1 MNTQKPTP
9 KPEQNQITIRGA
21 RTHNLKGIDVD
32 IPHNALTVVSG
43 VSGSG
48 KSSLAF
54 DTVYAEGQR
63 RYVESLSAYARQFL
77 ERIEKPDVDH
87 MDGLAP
93 AIAIKQKNQ
102 TRNPRSTV
110 ATATEIYDY
119 LRLLYARC
127 GTVTCLHCGG
137 IVKHDTVDE
146 IVAALLALPEGTRTY
161 ALFPIVRAEVKIEPM
176 QAAKS
181 EIEAEPESKPQKSVA
196 KKSAK
201 SVKSAV
207 APAYDLTESLKERL
221 AELRRRGY
229 NRLYQA
235 GKIVEFSTPESLL
248 ELDFAQPIFVLAD
261 RLALSS
267 DIRSRIVDAI
277 ETGYRE
283 SGEIQFHLIP
293 RTPDSTQQNQSN
305 LIPSEAEHSPSNIN
319 RSKESSVILSKAG
332 RSASE
337 ANRSNENI
345 VILSKAGR
353 SASEANRSNENIVI
367 LSEAGRSASEANRS
381 NENIVILSEGGA
393 FAAGVEG
400 PAVASAQP
408 RTLRFSAAF
417 ECTTCHRAYREPEPR
432 LFSFNNPFGA
442 CPRCQG
448 FGNTI
453 DFDPNL
459 IIPDKSKSLAN
470 GAIAPWNGAKY
481 RPHHGEMIRA
491 ARTAGIPTDIPWYDL
506 TADQQRFIEDGSG
519 SFPGI
524 RGFFSALERK
534 KYKLH
539 VRVFLSK
546 YRGYALCPDC
556 RGQRLRAEA
565 RAVLI
570 NDKNICEVSSLTIS
584 EAQVFFDSLRL
595 SPAQTE
601 VAGKIL
607 EEVRQR
613 IGFLHQVGLDYL
625 TLDRLSS
632 TLSGGESQRIQ
643 LATSLGSRLVGALYV
658 LDEPSIGLH
667 TRDTARL
674 IAIMQDLRD
683 LGNTILV
690 VEHDPDVIRSADH
703 LLDLGPGAG
712 ELGGHLLA
720 SGTVAEVTRNPAS
733 ITGKYLSGRLT
744 IPVPKLRREPGRE
757 RLRLTGARI
766 HNLRGVDV
774 EIPLNMLVCV
784 TGVSGSGKSTLVH
797 QVLYR
802 ALTRALNQDAQPE
815 GDPTPLFRELSGTQ
829 HLNEVVLVDQSP
841 IGRTPRSNPVTYIK
855 AFDDIRALFA
865 AQPDAKRRNFGPG
878 HFSFNVP
885 GGRCDVCEGDG
896 TVTVEM
902 QFLADIELPCEECG
916 GTRYK
921 PSVLD
926 IKYKGRN
933 IHDVLNM
940 TVKEALTY
948 FAGHPRI
955 VDKLYVLDEVG
966 LGYVRLGQ
974 SATTLSGGEA
984 QRVKLAAHLATARS
998 ITGRT
1003 GNEAAA
1009 RARSRTLYI
1018 LDEPT
1023 TGLHFDDVAKLLAAF
1038 RKLIEGGGSLLVIE
1052 HNLDVIKSADWVID
1066 MGPEGGSA
1074 GGQIV
1079 ATGTPEEIAANPAS
1093 HTGHWLA
1100 PVLAPIPKPEPE
1112 PQLTT

>member
-1 MNTQKPTP
+1 MIEELIEENVSTP
-9 KPEQNQITIRGA
+9 QPSLDQITIRGA

-77 ERIEKPDVDH
+77 ERIEKPDVDF

-137 IVKHDTVDE
+137 VVKRDTVDE
-146 IVAALLALPEGTRTY
+146 IVTSMLALPEGTRVY
-161 ALFPIVRAEVKIEPM
+161 ALFPIVRAEIKL
-176 QAAKS
+176 
-181 EIEAEPESKPQKSVA
+181 EALQGSSTGEPE
-196 KKSAK
+196 
-201 SVKSAV
+201 
-207 APAYDLTESLKERL
+207 APAPIKKPKAGTKKPTKNIAAATITDPIKDRL
-221 AELRRRGY
+221 VELRRRGY
-229 NRLYQA
+229 NRLYQQTA
-235 GKIVEFSTPESLL
+235 AQKAANQPGAIVEFSTPESLL
-248 ELDFAQPIFVLAD
+248 ELDFSQPIFVLAD
-261 RLALSS
+261 RLALSAEV
-267 DIRSRIVDAI
+267 RSRLVDAI

-283 SGEIQFHLIP
+283 SGEIQFHTLGEGAATY
-293 RTPDSTQQNQSN
+293 RY
-305 LIPSEAEHSPSNIN
+305 
-319 RSKESSVILSKAG
+319 SS
-332 RSASE
+332 
-337 ANRSNENI
+337 
-345 VILSKAGR
+345 
-353 SASEANRSNENIVI
+353 
-367 LSEAGRSASEANRS
+367 
-381 NENIVILSEGGA
+381 
-393 FAAGVEG
+393 
-400 PAVASAQP
+400 
-408 RTLRFSAAF
+408 AF

-453 DFDPNL
+453 DFDPGL
-459 IIPDKSKSLAN
+459 IIPDRSKSLDE
-470 GAIAPWNGAKY
+470 GAIHPWTTTKY
-481 RPHHGEMIRA
+481 RPHHSEMKRA
-491 ARTAGIPTDIPWYDL
+491 AKLANIPTNVPWYDL
-506 TADQQRFIEDGSG
+506 TAAQQRFIEDGDG

-524 RGFFSALERK
+524 RGFFAALDRK

-556 RGQRLRAEA
+556 RGTRLRAEA
-565 RAVLI
+565 RAVMI
-570 NDKNICEVSSLTIS
+570 QGKNICEVSALTIS
-584 EAQVFFDSLRL
+584 AATEFFDSLAL
-595 SPAQTE
+595 SPSQME
-601 VAGKIL
+601 IAGKVL

-613 IGFLHQVGLDYL
+613 THFLHQVGLDYL

-667 TRDTARL
+667 TRDTAKL
-674 IAIMQDLRD
+674 IRIMEDLRD

-690 VEHDPDVIRSADH
+690 VEHDPDVIRAADY

-712 ELGGHLLA
+712 ELGGQLLA
-720 SGTVAEVTRNPAS
+720 AGTVAEVMANPQS

-744 IPVPKLRREPGRE
+744 IPVPKHRREPGRE
-757 RLRLTGARI
+757 HLKLTGARI
-766 HNLRGVDV
+766 HNLRGVDLD
-774 EIPLNMLVCV
+774 IPLNLLCCV
-784 TGVSGSGKSTLVH
+784 TGVSGSGKSTIVH

-802 ALTRALNQDAQPE
+802 ALQQALGQTE
-815 GDPTPLFRELSGTQ
+815 GSDPTSLYRDLTGTQ
-829 HLNEVVLVDQSP
+829 HLNDVILVDQSP

-865 AQPDAKRRNFGPG
+865 AQPDSKRKGYTAG
-878 HFSFNVP
+878 SFSFNVP

-902 QFLADIELPCEECG
+902 QFLADIELPCEECN

-921 PSVLD
+921 AGILD
-926 IKYKGRN
+926 IKYKNKN
-933 IHDVLNM
+933 IYDVLNM
-940 TVKEALTY
+940 TVKEALVY
-948 FAGHPRI
+948 FAGHPKI

-966 LGYVRLGQ
+966 LSYVRLGQ

-984 QRVKLAAHLATARS
+984 QRVKLASHLATARS
-998 ITGRT
+998 ISNRGS
-1003 GNEAAA
+1003 NDAAA
-1009 RARSRTLYI
+1009 KARSRTLYI

-1038 RKLIEGGGSLLVIE
+1038 RKLIDGGGSLLVIE

-1066 MGPEGGSA
+1066 MGPEGGDA
-1074 GGQIV
+1074 GGQVV
-1079 ATGTPEEIAANPAS
+1079 AVGTPEEIAANPAS

-1100 PVLAPIPKPEPE
+1100 PVLA
-1112 PQLTT
+1112 QHDHHSVTA

>member
-1 MNTQKPTP
+1 MND
-9 KPEQNQITIRGA
+9 QITIRGA
-21 RTHNLKGIDVD
+21 RTHNLKNLDVD
-32 IPHNALTVVSG
+32 IPHNKLTVVSG

-137 IVKHDTVDE
+137 IVKRDSVDE
-146 IVAALLALPEGTRTY
+146 IVASLLALPESTRTY
-161 ALFPIVRAEVKIEPM
+161 ALFPIVRAELKL
-176 QAAKS
+176 
-181 EIEAEPESKPQKSVA
+181 EALQPSSVA
-196 KKSAK
+196 
-201 SVKSAV
+201 VV
-207 APAYDLTESLKERL
+207 EAPAQPKPAKLLKKKAVPAPLSPVVDITDALKERL
-221 AELRRRGY
+221 TELRRRGY
-229 NRLYQA
+229 NRLFQN
-235 GKIVEFSTPESLL
+235 GRIVEFSTPESLL
-248 ELDFAQPIFVLAD
+248 ELDFSAPIFVLID
-261 RLALSS
+261 RLAIGP
-267 DIRSRIVDAI
+267 DVRTRIVDAI

-283 SGEIQFHLIP
+283 SGEVRFQTVPRSPEDGEESDPPQFF
-293 RTPDSTQQNQSN
+293 RY
-305 LIPSEAEHSPSNIN
+305 
-319 RSKESSVILSKAG
+319 
-332 RSASE
+332 
-337 ANRSNENI
+337 
-345 VILSKAGR
+345 
-353 SASEANRSNENIVI
+353 
-367 LSEAGRSASEANRS
+367 
-381 NENIVILSEGGA
+381 
-393 FAAGVEG
+393 
-400 PAVASAQP
+400 
-408 RTLRFSAAF
+408 SAAF

-459 IIPDKSKSLAN
+459 IIPDKSKTLDE
-470 GAIAPWNGAKY
+470 GAIGPWTTTKY
-481 RPHHGEMIRA
+481 RPFHGEMKRA
-491 ARTAGIPTDIPWYDL
+491 AAAAGIPLDVPWFDL
-506 TADQQRFIEDGSG
+506 TPDQQAFIQDGKG
-519 SFPGI
+519 GFPGI
-524 RGFFSALERK
+524 RGFFAELDRK

-546 YRGYALCPDC
+546 YRGYAVCPDC
-556 RGQRLRAEA
+556 KGQRLRAEA

-570 NDKNICEVSSLTIS
+570 NNQNICEVSALTITA
-584 EAQVFFDSLRL
+584 AQEFFDNLQL

-601 VAGKIL
+601 IAGKIL

-613 IGFLHQVGLDYL
+613 VSFLLQVGLDYL

-667 TRDTARL
+667 TRDTAKL
-674 IAIMQDLRD
+674 IHIMEELRD

-690 VEHDPDVIRSADH
+690 VEHDPDVIRAADY

-712 ELGGHLLA
+712 ELGGQLLA
-720 SGTVAEVTRNPAS
+720 AGTVEEVTHDPNS

-744 IPVPKLRREPGRE
+744 IPVPKHRREPGRE
-757 RLRLTGARI
+757 HLKLSGARI
-766 HNLRGVDV
+766 HNLKGVDLD
-774 EIPLNMLVCV
+774 IPLGLLCCV
-784 TGVSGSGKSTLVH
+784 TGVSGSGKSTIVH

-802 ALTRALNQDAQPE
+802 ALMQALGQTE
-815 GDPTPLFRELSGTQ
+815 GSDPAHLYRGLSGTQ
-829 HLNEVVLVDQSP
+829 HLNDVILVDQSP

-855 AFDDIRALFA
+855 AFDAIRELFA
-865 AQPDAKRRNFGPG
+865 SQPDARRKNLSAGS
-878 HFSFNVP
+878 FSFNVP
-885 GGRCDVCEGDG
+885 GGRCDICEGDG

-902 QFLADIELPCEECG
+902 QFLADIELPCEECN

-921 PSVLD
+921 NSILD
-926 IKYKGRN
+926 VKYRNKN

-940 TVKEALTY
+940 TVKEALVY
-948 FAGHPRI
+948 FAGTPKI
-955 VDKLYVLDEVG
+955 ADKLYVLDEVG

-984 QRVKLAAHLATARS
+984 QRVKLASHLATART
-998 ITGRT
+998 IQNRAAT
-1003 GNEAAA
+1003 NETAAK
-1009 RARSRTLYI
+1009 ARSRTLYI

-1038 RKLIEGGGSLLVIE
+1038 RKLIDGGGSLLVIE

-1066 MGPEGGSA
+1066 MGPEGGS
-1074 GGQIV
+1074 GGGRIV
-1079 ATGTPEEIAANPAS
+1079 AEGTPEEIAANPAS

-1100 PVLAPIPKPEPE
+1100 PVLKLGGPMHIDEE
-1112 PQLTT
+1112 LTVTA